1 MLNIEN
7 YNVPV
12 VILNHN
18 DEIENQNTQAIT
30 RFGNSLSQLPKL
42 LRLSQNQNSNAL
54 ANTKIEA
61 ELIFQN
67 SRFHVINL
75 ANNNDKKILLLCEL
89 DAEKTL
95 KPTSIPAPSAGYG
108 RQASLLKMTEKLT
121 KTGFWHVSTDTN
133 KLFWSDEVY
142 AIYGENLTSYT
153 PNMEAFFNYYI
164 DNNKDKVKQYFEDAV
179 KTSKGFQFTFRIRRR
194 DNNIRWLRSRA
205 NVEID
210 GNGKVISIFGITQD
224 LTEEFKNKEQLERL
238 SLVASRTTNAVIICD
253 KKGRIEWVNK
263 GFEDLT
269 GYSLKEVL
277 GKRPDKILAGP
288 LTDKTTVK
296 HIISNAN
303 ALQPINCDVINYH
316 RNGDNYWVNLVVTPI
331 VQHGEQ
337 EGFIGIQTNI
347 SDRKKADSYLAQ
359 AQRMEAIG
367 QLVGGVAHDFN
378 NILGILRG
386 NLELLELK
394 LKQPDNKYLA
404 KAFHA
409 SNRAT
414 SLTKKLLQFSRFKVT
429 ESKQIN
435 PNTIIN
441 NLADLLTKSLTQNV
455 KLELHLQSDIYP
467 VWGSSGDLEDSLLNL
482 VINARDAME
491 GNGKVTIYTE
501 NVSLGEKLRFKSH
514 SVAVTPG
521 DYVKL
526 MVKDTGP
533 GIPEEVQNRVFEPF
547 FTTKEQGSGLGLSM
561 VYGFVQRANG
571 YILVDSGDTFGT
583 EICIWLPRSNI
594 EKTQNSTSK
603 LQVDTKI
610 DRPHKIFVV
619 DDEADI
625 LEIVSEYL
633 SPLGCEVVTTSNP
646 VEAQRVLLEDK
657 DIDLLLTDEVM
668 PGVVKGHTLVKTA
681 IHSSKK
687 IRCIIMS
694 GYNLDLGQ
702 IEGKADVLAKPFT
715 RSELIDMINKNLKV
729 REKTD

>member
-12 VILNHN
+12 LILNQN
-18 DEIENQNTQAIT
+18 NVVESQNTEAII
-30 RFGNSLSQLPKL
+30 RFGNSIPQIPNLIHSYI
-42 LRLSQNQNSNAL
+42 SNFENSA
-54 ANTKIEA
+54 IQG
-61 ELIFQN
+61 ELTFRN
-67 SRFHVINL
+67 SHFHIVNL
-75 ANNNDKKILLLCEL
+75 AHNENKKVLMLCEL
-89 DAEKTL
+89 NSEKANKQTSSSM
-95 KPTSIPAPSAGYG
+95 PTSGYG

-133 KLFWSDEVY
+133 KLFWSDEVFS
-142 AIYGENLTSYT
+142 IYGEDLTNYIPS
-153 PNMEAFFNYYI
+153 MEAFFDFYI
-164 DNNKDKVKQYFEDAV
+164 DENKQRVQQYFEDAI
-179 KTSKGFQFTFRIRRR
+179 KTNKGFQFTFRIQRR
-194 DNNIRWLRSRA
+194 DNSIRWLRTRA

-210 GNGKVISIFGITQD
+210 GNNNVISIFGITQD

-253 KKGRIEWVNK
+253 SKGRIEWVNK

-269 GYSLKEVL
+269 GYSLPEVL
-277 GKRPDKILAGP
+277 GKRPDKILDGP
-288 LTDKTTVK
+288 LTDKNTIK
-296 HIISNAN
+296 HIISNTS
-303 ALQPINCDVINYH
+303 ALNPTNCDVVNYH
-316 RNGDNYWVNLVVTPI
+316 KNGEHYWVNLVVTPI
-331 VQHGEQ
+331 VQHGKP

-394 LKQPDNKYLA
+394 LKQPDNKYLS

-455 KLELHLQSDIYP
+455 KLELHLKSDIYP

-501 NVSLGEKLRFKSH
+501 NVSLGEKLQFKSN

-561 VYGFVQRANG
+561 VYGFVQRSNG

-583 EICIWLPRSNI
+583 EICIWLPRSDF
-594 EKTQNSTSK
+594 EKSQNSTSK

-619 DDEADI
+619 DDEPDI

-657 DIDLLLTDEVM
+657 NIDLLLTDEVM

-681 IHSSKK
+681 IHSSEK